1 LGTDHDFEI
10 CKTAA
15 RHRWAFSLPPPNSQS
30 KVELKSVSLP
40 CTLFRPTL
48 ILSPPS
54 PIRITQLRQRLRDF
68 GAKPCHEDRLLR
80 GWSQVGSYDR
90 VHSPAEN
97 FFPLALRNE
106 LPAFEEELN
115 GLAKLSGEY
124 PAGEGVARLLVELSD
139 GQMVESVLLPRG
151 GLCVSTQ
158 VGCAVG
164 CVFCMSGR
172 NGLLRQLGSAE
183 IVAQVVLA
191 RKRRAV
197 SKVVFMGMGEPAHNL
212 DNVLEAIELLGTQ
225 GNIGHKNLVLS
236 TVGDLR
242 VFERLM
248 DGLTHKPSP
257 EEQALSP
264 TLSRTR
270 AREQTRM
277 ATSNSWGRG
286 SEREV
291 GQAGILS
298 QDKNSQGQSSIPAVK
313 PALAVSLHTTDAA
326 LRAKLL
332 PNAPQIAIEELVE
345 RSEAYARA
353 TSYPVQY
360 QWTLIEGINDSDTE
374 VERIAQLLCG
384 KYAIMNFIPFNEVDG
399 LDYRRP
405 SAERIAAMVQTL
417 KRHGIL
423 ARIRDSAGQ
432 EIEGACGQL
441 RARAVKTR

>member
-1 LGTDHDFEI
+1 M
-10 CKTAA
+10 
-15 RHRWAFSLPPPNSQS
+15 
-30 KVELKSVSLP
+30 
-40 CTLFRPTL
+40 
-48 ILSPPS
+48 
-54 PIRITQLRQRLRDF
+54 RIAQLRQRLRDL

-90 VHSPAEN
+90 KHSPAAD
-97 FFPLALRNE
+97 FFPAAVRRE
-106 LPAFEEELN
+106 LPSIEADLDN
-115 GLAKLSGEY
+115 LARLHSEH
-124 PAGEGVARLLVELSD
+124 PAGAGVARLLVELRD

-172 NGLLRQLGSAE
+172 SGLQRQLGSAE
-183 IVAQVVLA
+183 IAAQVVLA
-191 RKRRAV
+191 RRRRAV

-212 DNVLEAIELLGTQ
+212 DNVCEAIDLLGTQ
-225 GNIGHKNLVLS
+225 GNIGHKNLVFS

-248 DGLTHKPSP
+248 EGLTPP
-257 EEQALSP
+257 LSP
-264 TLSRTR
+264 TLSR
-270 AREQTRM
+270 
-277 ATSNSWGRG
+277 WGRG
-286 SEREV
+286 NEREV

-298 QDKNSQGQSSIPAVK
+298 QDKNSQMQSSIPAVK
-313 PALAVSLHTTDAA
+313 PALALSLHTTDAG

-332 PNAPQIAIEELVE
+332 PHAPQIAIEELVE
-345 RSEAYARA
+345 RCEVYARA

-360 QWTLIEGINDSDTE
+360 QWTLIAGVNDGDAE

-384 KYAIMNFIPFNEVDG
+384 KYAVMNFIPFNAVDG

-405 SAERIAAMVQTL
+405 SPERIASMVHTL

-423 ARIRDSAGQ
+423 ARVRDSAGQ

-441 RARAVKTR
+441 RARAVKEKRNNKISFDTTARIPSP